1 MSNACHRCAGRI
13 PTVIMGP
20 SELSRLRLASISD
33 ADMQCVIASA
43 RLVAAVCIG
52 CMTDAEWV
60 NLKKAAVC
68 IGCMTDAEWA
78 NLKKAAV
85 LVQRLTVLES
95 Q

>member
-20 SELSRLRLASISD
+20 SEFRRMRLAHLSD
-33 ADMQCVIASA
+33 ADTQRVIASA
-43 RLVAAVCIG
+43 RLMG
-52 CMTDAEWV
+52 
-60 NLKKAAVC
+60 AVC

-78 NLKKAAV
+78 NLKKAAIV
-85 LVQRLTVLES
+85 VQRL